1 MTKPSISCDHCAE
14 QIPLDTGIRA
24 GGVTVFEC
32 AHCKMQTIV
41 PLTSRSE
48 P

>member
-1 MTKPSISCDHCAE
+1 MTKPSITCDHCAE
-14 QIPLDTGIRA
+14 QIPLDA
-24 GGVTVFEC
+24 GTRVGASAVFQC
-32 AHCKMQTIV
+32 PNCKMETIV